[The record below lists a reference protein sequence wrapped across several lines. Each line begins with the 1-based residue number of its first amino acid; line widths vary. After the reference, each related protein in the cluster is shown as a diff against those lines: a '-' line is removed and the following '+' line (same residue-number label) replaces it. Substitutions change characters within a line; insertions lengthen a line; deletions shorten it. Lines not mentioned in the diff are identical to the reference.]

1 MCNCCSRIYTVGET
15 HQLDWEIKPNNR
27 NDIVVVTA
35 ARYEI
40 LKSNSVIESGSAKI
54 DGLKISC
61 LFSAKEKGC
70 YTVRIFVTV
79 PPETVSAEL
88 EIDVTE

>member
-1 MCNCCSRIYTVGET
+1 MCNSSNRIYTVGEV

-27 NDIVVVTA
+27 NDIVVVTS

-40 LKSNSVIESGSAKI
+40 LKRNTVIESGNAKV